1 MDQELD
7 VGELETWAVQDLKFL
22 KIEGTAA
29 TEQNVLCDQLF
40 GLQKNNCSIAYL
52 SLSQNSQKDFYIGL
66 SLPTKQC
73 PPALVESGIVPRSS
87 FIDAESLNS
96 QMDALLNQVGLL
108 SGIPRNGV
116 STASDQAG
124 SQDQDQAQDQ
134 DQDQAQAQ
142 AQAQNQTK
150 AKISATNY
158 GSLIL
163 ATPISKE
170 NLWSEEF
177 NVAEQIRVAKN
188 GLDPEKQPTIQEFV
202 EREQEYFDYVLNT
215 YASGAWL
222 VCPYFFSSDEDG
234 FETIVKNIQ
243 QNLEPSL
250 KAAPLKTY
258 ASSELRPFVENFAW
272 LKNKKSGE
280 FINQLLTFEYLTP
293 LSSASLA
300 HIISILK

>member
-29 TEQNVLCDQLF
+29 TEQNVLVDQLF

-52 SLSQNSQKDFYIGL
+52 SLAQNNQRDFYIGL

-87 FIDAESLNS
+87 FIDAESLNA
-96 QMDALLNQVGLL
+96 QMDILLQHVGLL
-108 SGIPRNGV
+108 SGIPKNG
-116 STASDQAG
+116 DQ
-124 SQDQDQAQDQ
+124 SQSLPD
-134 DQDQAQAQ
+134 
-142 AQAQNQTK
+142 
-150 AKISATNY
+150 ATSY

-222 VCPYFFSSDEDG
+222 VCPYFFSADE
-234 FETIVKNIQ
+234 ETYNTILKNIEL
-243 QNLEPSL
+243 NLEPSL

-258 ASSELRPFVENFAW
+258 SSCELRPFVENFAW

-300 HIISILK
+300 HIISVLK

>member
-29 TEQNVLCDQLF
+29 TEQNVLVDQLF

-52 SLSQNSQKDFYIGL
+52 SLAQNNQRDFYIGL

-73 PPALVESGIVPRSS
+73 PSALVESGIVPRSS
-87 FIDAESLNS
+87 FIDAESLNA
-96 QMDALLNQVGLL
+96 QMDILLQHVGLL
-108 SGIPRNGV
+108 SGIPKNGN
-116 STASDQAG
+116 Q
-124 SQDQDQAQDQ
+124 SQTLS
-134 DQDQAQAQ
+134 
-142 AQAQNQTK
+142 N
-150 AKISATNY
+150 ATSY

-222 VCPYFFSSDEDG
+222 VCPYFFSADE
-234 FETIVKNIQ
+234 ETYNTILKNIEL
-243 QNLEPSL
+243 NLEPSL

-258 ASSELRPFVENFAW
+258 SSCELRPFVENFAW

-300 HIISILK
+300 HIISVLK

>member
-29 TEQNVLCDQLF
+29 TEQNVLVDQLF

-52 SLSQNSQKDFYIGL
+52 SLAQNNQRDFYIGL

-87 FIDAESLNS
+87 FIDAESLNA
-96 QMDALLNQVGLL
+96 QMDILLQHVGLL
-108 SGIPRNGV
+108 SGIPKNGN
-116 STASDQAG
+116 Q
-124 SQDQDQAQDQ
+124 SQTLS
-134 DQDQAQAQ
+134 
-142 AQAQNQTK
+142 N
-150 AKISATNY
+150 ATSY

-222 VCPYFFSSDEDG
+222 VCPYFFSADE
-234 FETIVKNIQ
+234 ETYNTILKNIEL
-243 QNLEPSL
+243 NLEPSL

-258 ASSELRPFVENFAW
+258 SSCELRPFVENFAW

-300 HIISILK
+300 HIISVLK

>member
-1 MDQELD
+1 MPDFIEQICHNRANLNLIEGVMDQELD

-29 TEQNVLCDQLF
+29 TERNVLVDQLF

-87 FIDAESLNS
+87 FIDAESLSS

-108 SGIPRNGV
+108 SGIPKNGTTTE
-116 STASDQAG
+116 SSLA
-124 SQDQDQAQDQ
+124 
-134 DQDQAQAQ
+134 
-142 AQAQNQTK
+142 
-150 AKISATNY
+150 SATNY

-188 GLDPEKQPTIQEFV
+188 GLDPEKQPTIQEYV

-234 FETIVKNIQ
+234 FENLMKNIQ

-258 ASSELRPFVENFAW
+258 TSSELRPFVENFAW

-300 HIISILK
+300 HIISALK

>member
-29 TEQNVLCDQLF
+29 IEQNMLAEQLF

-52 SLSQNSQKDFYIGL
+52 SLCQNNQKDFYIGL
-66 SLPTKQC
+66 SLPSKQC

-87 FIDAESLNS
+87 FIDAESLS
-96 QMDALLNQVGLL
+96 DQMGALLQHVGLL
-108 SGIPRNGV
+108 SGIPKNGR
-116 STASDQAG
+116 SDTSDDAP
-124 SQDQDQAQDQ
+124 SLAP
-134 DQDQAQAQ
+134 
-142 AQAQNQTK
+142 
-150 AKISATNY
+150 AKLSNATNY

-188 GLDPEKQPTIQEFV
+188 GLDPEMQPTIQEFV

-222 VCPYFFSSDEDG
+222 VCPYFFCADEAG
-234 FETIVKNIQ
+234 YNTISKNIQ
-243 QNLEPSL
+243 SALEPSL

-258 ASSELRPFVENFAW
+258 TSSELRPFVENFAW

-293 LSSASLA
+293 LSSATLA
-300 HIISILK
+300 HMITVLK

>member
-29 TEQNVLCDQLF
+29 TEQNVLVDQLF

-52 SLSQNSQKDFYIGL
+52 SLTQNNQKDFYIGL

-87 FIDAESLNS
+87 FIDAESLNA
-96 QMDALLNQVGLL
+96 QMDILLQHVGLL
-108 SGIPRNGV
+108 SGIPKNGE
-116 STASDQAG
+116 Q
-124 SQDQDQAQDQ
+124 SQSLS
-134 DQDQAQAQ
+134 
-142 AQAQNQTK
+142 
-150 AKISATNY
+150 SATSY

-222 VCPYFFSSDEDG
+222 VCPYFFSADEEI
-234 FETIVKNIQ
+234 FNVILKNIE

-258 ASSELRPFVENFAW
+258 SSCELRPFVENFAW

-293 LSSASLA
+293 LSSVSLA
-300 HIISILK
+300 HIISVLK

>member
-1 MDQELD
+1 MPDFIEQICHNRANLNLIEGVMDQELD

-29 TEQNVLCDQLF
+29 TERNVLVDQLF

-52 SLSQNSQKDFYIGL
+52 SISQNSQKDFYIGL

-87 FIDAESLNS
+87 FIDAESLSS
-96 QMDALLNQVGLL
+96 QMDALLNQVGLI
-108 SGIPRNGV
+108 SGIPKNGTTTE
-116 STASDQAG
+116 SSLA
-124 SQDQDQAQDQ
+124 
-134 DQDQAQAQ
+134 
-142 AQAQNQTK
+142 
-150 AKISATNY
+150 SATNY

-222 VCPYFFSSDEDG
+222 VCPYFFSSDVDG
-234 FETIVKNIQ
+234 FENLMKNIQ

-258 ASSELRPFVENFAW
+258 TSSELRPFVENFAW

-300 HIISILK
+300 HIISALK

>member
-29 TEQNVLCDQLF
+29 TEQNMLVDQLF

-52 SLSQNSQKDFYIGL
+52 SLSINNQKDFYIGL
-66 SLPTKQC
+66 SLPSKQC

-87 FIDAESLNS
+87 FIDAEELSD
-96 QMDALLNQVGLL
+96 QMDALLQHVGLC
-108 SGIPRNGV
+108 SGIPFLNARETPEDLN
-116 STASDQAG
+116 SSNDSNDSEDSDNSDNSHNSALF
-124 SQDQDQAQDQ
+124 D
-134 DQDQAQAQ
+134 
-142 AQAQNQTK
+142 
-150 AKISATNY
+150 ATNY

-222 VCPYFFSSDEDG
+222 VCPYFFSANEEG
-234 FETIVKNIQ
+234 FKTVLKNIQ
-243 QNLEPSL
+243 SSLEPSL

-258 ASSELRPFVENFAW
+258 TSSELRPFVENFAW
-272 LKNKKSGE
+272 LKNKKPGE

-300 HIISILK
+300 QMITVLK

>member
-29 TEQNVLCDQLF
+29 TEQNMLVDQLF

-52 SLSQNSQKDFYIGL
+52 SLSINNQKDFYIGL
-66 SLPTKQC
+66 SLPSKQC

-87 FIDAESLNS
+87 FIDAEALSD
-96 QMDALLNQVGLL
+96 QMDALLQHVGLC
-108 SGIPRNGV
+108 SGIPALSNL
-116 STASDQAG
+116 SALSDLSDLSNTSSSPALF
-124 SQDQDQAQDQ
+124 D
-134 DQDQAQAQ
+134 
-142 AQAQNQTK
+142 
-150 AKISATNY
+150 ATNY

-215 YASGAWL
+215 YSSGAWL
-222 VCPYFFSSDEDG
+222 VCPYFFSSNEDG
-234 FETIVKNIQ
+234 FNTVLKNIQ
-243 QNLEPSL
+243 SALEPSL

-258 ASSELRPFVENFAW
+258 TSSELRPFVENFAW

-280 FINQLLTFEYLTP
+280 FINQLLTYEYLTP

-300 HIISILK
+300 QLITVLK

>member
-29 TEQNVLCDQLF
+29 TEQNVLVDQLF

-52 SLSQNSQKDFYIGL
+52 SLAQNNQRDFYIGL

-87 FIDAESLNS
+87 FIDAESLNA
-96 QMDALLNQVGLL
+96 QMDILLQHVGLL
-108 SGIPRNGV
+108 SGIPKNG
-116 STASDQAG
+116 DQ
-124 SQDQDQAQDQ
+124 SQTLS
-134 DQDQAQAQ
+134 
-142 AQAQNQTK
+142 N
-150 AKISATNY
+150 ATSY

-222 VCPYFFSSDEDG
+222 VCPYFFSANE
-234 FETIVKNIQ
+234 ETYNTILKNIEL
-243 QNLEPSL
+243 NLEPSL

-258 ASSELRPFVENFAW
+258 SSCELRPFVENFAW

-300 HIISILK
+300 HIISVLK

>member
-7 VGELETWAVQDLKFL
+7 VGELETWSVQDLKFL

-29 TEQNVLCDQLF
+29 TEQNMLVDQLF

-52 SLSQNSQKDFYIGL
+52 SLSINNQKDFYIGL
-66 SLPTKQC
+66 SLPSKQC

-87 FIDAESLNS
+87 FIDAEELSD
-96 QMDALLNQVGLL
+96 QMDALLQHVGLC
-108 SGIPRNGV
+108 SGIPSLNAHET
-116 STASDQAG
+116 SEDSNNPINSDNSDKSDASALFD
-124 SQDQDQAQDQ
+124 
-134 DQDQAQAQ
+134 
-142 AQAQNQTK
+142 
-150 AKISATNY
+150 ATNY

-222 VCPYFFSSDEDG
+222 VCPYFFSADEDG
-234 FETIVKNIQ
+234 FNTVLKNIQ
-243 QNLEPSL
+243 TSLEPSL

-258 ASSELRPFVENFAW
+258 TSSELRPFVENFAW
-272 LKNKKSGE
+272 LKNKKPGE

-300 HIISILK
+300 QMITVLK

>member
-29 TEQNVLCDQLF
+29 TEQNVLVDQLF

-52 SLSQNSQKDFYIGL
+52 SLAQNNQRDFYIGL

-87 FIDAESLNS
+87 FIDAESLNV
-96 QMDALLNQVGLL
+96 QMDILLQHVGLL
-108 SGIPRNGV
+108 SGIPKNG
-116 STASDQAG
+116 DQ
-124 SQDQDQAQDQ
+124 SQTLS
-134 DQDQAQAQ
+134 
-142 AQAQNQTK
+142 N
-150 AKISATNY
+150 ATSY

-222 VCPYFFSSDEDG
+222 VCPYFFSANE
-234 FETIVKNIQ
+234 ETYNTILKNIEL
-243 QNLEPSL
+243 NLEPSL

-258 ASSELRPFVENFAW
+258 SSCELRPFVENFAW

-300 HIISILK
+300 HIISVLK

>member
-1 MDQELD
+1 MLINQEIGVMDQELD

-29 TEQNVLCDQLF
+29 TEQNVLVDQLF

-52 SLSQNSQKDFYIGL
+52 SLSINNQKDFYIGL
-66 SLPTKQC
+66 SLPSRQC

-87 FIDAESLNS
+87 FIDAEELSG
-96 QMDALLNQVGLL
+96 QMDALLQYVGLC
-108 SGIPRNGV
+108 SGIPSLNAREV
-116 STASDQAG
+116 SHDSNATDHSDACNH
-124 SQDQDQAQDQ
+124 SHAC
-134 DQDQAQAQ
+134 A
-142 AQAQNQTK
+142 TFT
-150 AKISATNY
+150 ATNY

-188 GLDPEKQPTIQEFV
+188 GLDPEKQPTIQDFV

-222 VCPYFFSSDEDG
+222 VCPYFFSAHEDE
-234 FETIVKNIQ
+234 FNTVLKNIQ
-243 QNLEPSL
+243 SSLEPSL
-250 KAAPLKTY
+250 KAAPLRTY
-258 ASSELRPFVENFAW
+258 TSSELRPFVENFAW

-300 HIISILK
+300 QMISVLK

>member
-29 TEQNVLCDQLF
+29 TEQNMLVDQLF

-52 SLSQNSQKDFYIGL
+52 SLSINNQKDFYMGL
-66 SLPTKQC
+66 SLPSKQC

-87 FIDAESLNS
+87 FIDAETLSD
-96 QMDALLNQVGLL
+96 QMGALLQHVGLC
-108 SGIPRNGV
+108 SGIP
-116 STASDQAG
+116 SLTATSDPSSLA
-124 SQDQDQAQDQ
+124 SFSSPPAPSSSPALFD
-134 DQDQAQAQ
+134 
-142 AQAQNQTK
+142 
-150 AKISATNY
+150 ATNY

-215 YASGAWL
+215 YSSGAWL
-222 VCPYFFSSDEDG
+222 VCPYFFSASEDG
-234 FETIVKNIQ
+234 FNTVLKNIQ
-243 QNLEPSL
+243 SALEPSL

-258 ASSELRPFVENFAW
+258 MSSELRPFVENFAW

-300 HIISILK
+300 QIITVLK

>member
-29 TEQNVLCDQLF
+29 TEQNVLVDQLF

-52 SLSQNSQKDFYIGL
+52 SLAQNNQRDFYIGL

-87 FIDAESLNS
+87 FIDAESLNA
-96 QMDALLNQVGLL
+96 QMDILLQHVGLL
-108 SGIPRNGV
+108 SGIPKNG
-116 STASDQAG
+116 DQ
-124 SQDQDQAQDQ
+124 SQSLPD
-134 DQDQAQAQ
+134 
-142 AQAQNQTK
+142 
-150 AKISATNY
+150 ATSY

-222 VCPYFFSSDEDG
+222 VCPYFFSADE
-234 FETIVKNIQ
+234 ETYN
-243 QNLEPSL
+243 
-250 KAAPLKTY
+250 T
-258 ASSELRPFVENFAW
+258 
-272 LKNKKSGE
+272 
-280 FINQLLTFEYLTP
+280 
-293 LSSASLA
+293 
-300 HIISILK
+300 ILKKYRAES

>member
-7 VGELETWAVQDLKFL
+7 VGELETWSVQDLKFL

-29 TEQNVLCDQLF
+29 TEQNMLVDQLF

-52 SLSQNSQKDFYIGL
+52 SLSINNQKDFYIGL
-66 SLPTKQC
+66 SLPSKQC

-87 FIDAESLNS
+87 FIDAEELSD
-96 QMDALLNQVGLL
+96 QMDALLQYVGLC
-108 SGIPRNGV
+108 SGIPSLNAHET
-116 STASDQAG
+116 SEDSNNPINSNNSNNADKSDASALF
-124 SQDQDQAQDQ
+124 
-134 DQDQAQAQ
+134 
-142 AQAQNQTK
+142 N
-150 AKISATNY
+150 ATNY

-222 VCPYFFSSDEDG
+222 VCPYFFSADEDG
-234 FETIVKNIQ
+234 FNTVMKNIQ
-243 QNLEPSL
+243 TSLEPSL

-258 ASSELRPFVENFAW
+258 TSSELRPFVENFAW
-272 LKNKKSGE
+272 LKNKKPGE

-300 HIISILK
+300 QMITVLK

>member
-29 TEQNVLCDQLF
+29 TEQNVLVDQLF

-52 SLSQNSQKDFYIGL
+52 SLAQNNQKDFYIGL

-87 FIDAESLNS
+87 FIDAESLNA
-96 QMDALLNQVGLL
+96 QMDILLQHVGLL
-108 SGIPRNGV
+108 SGIPKNG
-116 STASDQAG
+116 DQ
-124 SQDQDQAQDQ
+124 SQSLPD
-134 DQDQAQAQ
+134 
-142 AQAQNQTK
+142 
-150 AKISATNY
+150 ATSY

-222 VCPYFFSSDEDG
+222 VCPYFFSADE
-234 FETIVKNIQ
+234 ETYNTILKNIEL
-243 QNLEPSL
+243 NLEPSL

-258 ASSELRPFVENFAW
+258 SSCELRPFVENFAW

-300 HIISILK
+300 HIISVLK

>member
-29 TEQNVLCDQLF
+29 TEQNILVDQLF

-52 SLSQNSQKDFYIGL
+52 SLSQNNQKDFYIGL

-87 FIDAESLNS
+87 FIDAESLSS

-108 SGIPRNGV
+108 SGIPKNETAAE
-116 STASDQAG
+116 STLA
-124 SQDQDQAQDQ
+124 
-134 DQDQAQAQ
+134 
-142 AQAQNQTK
+142 N
-150 AKISATNY
+150 ATNY

-234 FETIVKNIQ
+234 FESLIKNIQ

-258 ASSELRPFVENFAW
+258 TSSELRPFVENFAW

-300 HIISILK
+300 HMISALK

>member
-1 MDQELD
+1 MPDFIEQICHNRANLNLIEGVMDQELD

-29 TEQNVLCDQLF
+29 TERNVLVDQLF

-52 SLSQNSQKDFYIGL
+52 SISQNSQKDFYIGL

-87 FIDAESLNS
+87 FIDAESLSS
-96 QMDALLNQVGLL
+96 QMDALLNQVGLI
-108 SGIPRNGV
+108 SGIPKNGTTTE
-116 STASDQAG
+116 SSLA
-124 SQDQDQAQDQ
+124 
-134 DQDQAQAQ
+134 
-142 AQAQNQTK
+142 
-150 AKISATNY
+150 SATNY

-202 EREQEYFDYVLNT
+202 ER
-215 YASGAWL
+215 
-222 VCPYFFSSDEDG
+222 
-234 FETIVKNIQ
+234 
-243 QNLEPSL
+243 
-250 KAAPLKTY
+250 
-258 ASSELRPFVENFAW
+258 
-272 LKNKKSGE
+272 
-280 FINQLLTFEYLTP
+280 
-293 LSSASLA
+293 
-300 HIISILK
+300 

>member
-29 TEQNVLCDQLF
+29 TEQNVLVDQLF

-52 SLSQNSQKDFYIGL
+52 SLAQNNQRDFYIGL

-87 FIDAESLNS
+87 FIDAESLNA
-96 QMDALLNQVGLL
+96 QMDILLQHVGLL
-108 SGIPRNGV
+108 SGIPKNG
-116 STASDQAG
+116 DR
-124 SQDQDQAQDQ
+124 SQSLPD
-134 DQDQAQAQ
+134 
-142 AQAQNQTK
+142 
-150 AKISATNY
+150 ATSY

-222 VCPYFFSSDEDG
+222 VCPYFFSADE
-234 FETIVKNIQ
+234 ETYNTILKNIEL
-243 QNLEPSL
+243 NLEPSL

-258 ASSELRPFVENFAW
+258 SSCELRPFVENFAW

-300 HIISILK
+300 HIISVLK